1 MTPDAKENLASVP
14 AQDPGGD
21 APRRRTSILVLD
33 DEPIVCKRLKPFFQK
48 AGYEVEAFNQPLEAL
63 ARIETRR
70 FDVVITDLKMEG
82 LDGLSFLGKVKA
94 LHPDTDVILITGF
107 ATMETARQSFRKGV
121 FDCVAKPFK
130 LAELLDGVRRIEK
143 ERGLSS

>member
-1 MTPDAKENLASVP
+1 MTPDAIENPASIP
-14 AQDPGGD
+14 AEAPGGET
-21 APRRRTSILVLD
+21 ARRRTSILVLD

-63 ARIETRR
+63 ARIEAKR

-82 LDGLSFLGKVKA
+82 LDGLSFLGKVKS

-143 ERGLSS
+143 ERGLAS